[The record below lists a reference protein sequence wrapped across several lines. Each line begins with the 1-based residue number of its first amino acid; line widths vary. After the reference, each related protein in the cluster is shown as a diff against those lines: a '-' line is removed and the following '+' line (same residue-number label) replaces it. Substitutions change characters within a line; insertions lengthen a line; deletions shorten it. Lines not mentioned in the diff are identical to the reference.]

1 MADDE
6 MLMMAP
12 GRLAAIMARAAA
24 CAHKKPPLR
33 LTPSTRSHSSS
44 WRARNSE
51 RGNTP
56 ALFTRMSGGPSAV
69 AAVATKARTSA
80 LRATSPLTVVV
91 LRPRPR
97 TSSATRPAAA
107 ASSVK
112 YSPDSAPARA
122 VETVAP
128 DVGPSPRHRHRDR
141 AADPL
146 LRARDERDLS
156 RKPHVR
162 PPVSTRN
169 RVPPAIIGGRTTMP
183 RKPTDV
189 TMKTF
194 RAGEV
199 IFREGDPPRDEAYM
213 VHLGRVEVRKQVGN
227 EQRVLHVMRKGE
239 LLGELGLFG
248 KSRRSATAVAL
259 EPVTLMVIPARKL
272 DQLVR
277 TNPALAVAII
287 RDLSLKLLATNEL
300 LAEEGRRRT
309 RGAR

>member
-1 MADDE
+1 
-6 MLMMAP
+6 
-12 GRLAAIMARAAA
+12 
-24 CAHKKPPLR
+24 
-33 LTPSTRSHSSS
+33 
-44 WRARNSE
+44 
-51 RGNTP
+51 
-56 ALFTRMSGGPSAV
+56 
-69 AAVATKARTSA
+69 
-80 LRATSPLTVVV
+80 
-91 LRPRPR
+91 
-97 TSSATRPAAA
+97 
-107 ASSVK
+107 
-112 YSPDSAPARA
+112 
-122 VETVAP
+122 
-128 DVGPSPRHRHRDR
+128 
-141 AADPL
+141 
-146 LRARDERDLS
+146 
-156 RKPHVR
+156 
-162 PPVSTRN
+162 
-169 RVPPAIIGGRTTMP
+169 MP

-189 TMKTF
+189 TIRTF

-227 EQRVLHVMRKGE
+227 EQRVLHVMVKGE

-259 EPVTLMVIPARKL
+259 EPVTLVVIPARKL

>member
-1 MADDE
+1 
-6 MLMMAP
+6 
-12 GRLAAIMARAAA
+12 
-24 CAHKKPPLR
+24 
-33 LTPSTRSHSSS
+33 
-44 WRARNSE
+44 
-51 RGNTP
+51 
-56 ALFTRMSGGPSAV
+56 
-69 AAVATKARTSA
+69 
-80 LRATSPLTVVV
+80 
-91 LRPRPR
+91 
-97 TSSATRPAAA
+97 
-107 ASSVK
+107 
-112 YSPDSAPARA
+112 
-122 VETVAP
+122 
-128 DVGPSPRHRHRDR
+128 
-141 AADPL
+141 
-146 LRARDERDLS
+146 
-156 RKPHVR
+156 
-162 PPVSTRN
+162 
-169 RVPPAIIGGRTTMP
+169 MP

-300 LAEEGRRRT
+300 LADEGRRRAS
-309 RGAR
+309 GAR

>member
-1 MADDE
+1 
-6 MLMMAP
+6 
-12 GRLAAIMARAAA
+12 
-24 CAHKKPPLR
+24 
-33 LTPSTRSHSSS
+33 
-44 WRARNSE
+44 
-51 RGNTP
+51 
-56 ALFTRMSGGPSAV
+56 
-69 AAVATKARTSA
+69 
-80 LRATSPLTVVV
+80 
-91 LRPRPR
+91 
-97 TSSATRPAAA
+97 
-107 ASSVK
+107 
-112 YSPDSAPARA
+112 
-122 VETVAP
+122 
-128 DVGPSPRHRHRDR
+128 
-141 AADPL
+141 
-146 LRARDERDLS
+146 
-156 RKPHVR
+156 
-162 PPVSTRN
+162 
-169 RVPPAIIGGRTTMP
+169 MP

-213 VHLGRVEVRKQVGN
+213 LHLGRVEVRKQVGN

-277 TNPALAVAII
+277 TNPPLAVAII

>member
-1 MADDE
+1 
-6 MLMMAP
+6 
-12 GRLAAIMARAAA
+12 
-24 CAHKKPPLR
+24 
-33 LTPSTRSHSSS
+33 
-44 WRARNSE
+44 
-51 RGNTP
+51 
-56 ALFTRMSGGPSAV
+56 
-69 AAVATKARTSA
+69 
-80 LRATSPLTVVV
+80 
-91 LRPRPR
+91 
-97 TSSATRPAAA
+97 
-107 ASSVK
+107 
-112 YSPDSAPARA
+112 
-122 VETVAP
+122 
-128 DVGPSPRHRHRDR
+128 
-141 AADPL
+141 
-146 LRARDERDLS
+146 
-156 RKPHVR
+156 
-162 PPVSTRN
+162 
-169 RVPPAIIGGRTTMP
+169 MP
-183 RKPTDV
+183 RKATDV
-189 TMKTF
+189 SMKTF

-227 EQRVLHVMRKGE
+227 EQRVLHVMGKGE

>member
-1 MADDE
+1 
-6 MLMMAP
+6 
-12 GRLAAIMARAAA
+12 
-24 CAHKKPPLR
+24 
-33 LTPSTRSHSSS
+33 
-44 WRARNSE
+44 
-51 RGNTP
+51 
-56 ALFTRMSGGPSAV
+56 
-69 AAVATKARTSA
+69 
-80 LRATSPLTVVV
+80 
-91 LRPRPR
+91 
-97 TSSATRPAAA
+97 
-107 ASSVK
+107 
-112 YSPDSAPARA
+112 
-122 VETVAP
+122 
-128 DVGPSPRHRHRDR
+128 
-141 AADPL
+141 
-146 LRARDERDLS
+146 
-156 RKPHVR
+156 
-162 PPVSTRN
+162 
-169 RVPPAIIGGRTTMP
+169 MP

>member
-1 MADDE
+1 
-6 MLMMAP
+6 
-12 GRLAAIMARAAA
+12 
-24 CAHKKPPLR
+24 
-33 LTPSTRSHSSS
+33 
-44 WRARNSE
+44 
-51 RGNTP
+51 
-56 ALFTRMSGGPSAV
+56 
-69 AAVATKARTSA
+69 
-80 LRATSPLTVVV
+80 
-91 LRPRPR
+91 
-97 TSSATRPAAA
+97 
-107 ASSVK
+107 
-112 YSPDSAPARA
+112 
-122 VETVAP
+122 
-128 DVGPSPRHRHRDR
+128 
-141 AADPL
+141 
-146 LRARDERDLS
+146 
-156 RKPHVR
+156 
-162 PPVSTRN
+162 
-169 RVPPAIIGGRTTMP
+169 MP

-213 VHLGRVEVRKQVGN
+213 VHLGRVEVRKQVGS
-227 EQRVLHVMRKGE
+227 EQRVLHVMMKGE

>member
-1 MADDE
+1 
-6 MLMMAP
+6 
-12 GRLAAIMARAAA
+12 
-24 CAHKKPPLR
+24 
-33 LTPSTRSHSSS
+33 
-44 WRARNSE
+44 
-51 RGNTP
+51 
-56 ALFTRMSGGPSAV
+56 
-69 AAVATKARTSA
+69 
-80 LRATSPLTVVV
+80 
-91 LRPRPR
+91 
-97 TSSATRPAAA
+97 
-107 ASSVK
+107 
-112 YSPDSAPARA
+112 
-122 VETVAP
+122 
-128 DVGPSPRHRHRDR
+128 
-141 AADPL
+141 
-146 LRARDERDLS
+146 
-156 RKPHVR
+156 
-162 PPVSTRN
+162 
-169 RVPPAIIGGRTTMP
+169 MP
-183 RKPTDV
+183 REPADV
-189 TMKTF
+189 TIRTF

-227 EQRVLHVMRKGE
+227 EQRVLHVMMKGE